1 MSLKYLS
8 AVKPGAVALMFLMAV
23 TRFHHF
29 GTSIFLPDASVAV
42 FFLAG
47 LWVGGRNLFITLLVE
62 AGLIDYLA
70 ITQFGVSDFCISSA
84 YVFLIPTYG
93 VMWLAG
99 QWSARYSHLT
109 VSGALSQLVTLGLA
123 TSSAFLI
130 SNGSF
135 FLLSDHVAEASWA
148 QYLDGVL
155 RYYPSYLLATLVY
168 AVVVIVLVNF
178 FKMLSTTAYRA

>member
-47 LWVGGRNLFITLLVE
+47 LWVGGRNLFIT
-62 AGLIDYLA
+62 
-70 ITQFGVSDFCISSA
+70 
-84 YVFLIPTYG
+84 
-93 VMWLAG
+93 LAG